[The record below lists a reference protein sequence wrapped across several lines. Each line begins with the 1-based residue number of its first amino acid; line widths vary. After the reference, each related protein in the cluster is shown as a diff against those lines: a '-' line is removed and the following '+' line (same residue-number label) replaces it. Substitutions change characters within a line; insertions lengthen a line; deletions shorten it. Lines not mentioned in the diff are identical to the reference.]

1 MSLPVTVVDRSF
13 STDDLPS
20 RYNSRCISSALILTP
35 EMSNQV
41 LSCIVDPS
49 DLSGLVN
56 QVTIS
61 AGSIKFLIDNARMG
75 LGAWA
80 CESSCFANN
89 PTPDLQ
95 AGLGGLEIKAET
107 IRIVACATPR
117 LAGRCQLQRR
127 KLAPAKSQRRP
138 AHDNQ
143 PRAAA
148 GRWQRKPLGLLSTTS
163 GIPVCETASSTH
175 PGQFGLGLR
184 RLCWLTRLSNS

>member
-1 MSLPVTVVDRSF
+1 
-13 STDDLPS
+13 
-20 RYNSRCISSALILTP
+20 
-35 EMSNQV
+35 MSNQV

-95 AGLGGLEIKAET
+95 AGLGGLEIK
-107 IRIVACATPR
+107 
-117 LAGRCQLQRR
+117 
-127 KLAPAKSQRRP
+127 S
-138 AHDNQ
+138 
-143 PRAAA
+143 
-148 GRWQRKPLGLLSTTS
+148 
-163 GIPVCETASSTH
+163 
-175 PGQFGLGLR
+175 
-184 RLCWLTRLSNS
+184 